1 MRRGAFV
8 LIVVLSLAAVSA
20 VVFTALS
27 IGGRHITAWAMSQN
41 ASPGTRLTASLVRQV
56 TIAQGSDDF
65 TVLTSNPEGEYLAHS
80 VSDGDVLRPDDLFT
94 QAMVTVPLAFKSM
107 APGLQAGDSVDI
119 YGPSSSTLGVGTP
132 EAPEA
137 AAAAASG
144 QTVQLY
150 GRGITIVAAG
160 SATAVLV
167 PAAYE
172 GFWVDLSVSGIDL
185 VAVQSSGVQVP
196 RGETYTLQ
204 QAEQMLTA
212 IANGTQAS
220 TPAADPAAG

>member
-41 ASPGTRLTASLVRQV
+41 ATAGTLMTASLVRQV

-65 TVLTSNPEGEYLAHS
+65 TVLTVNPAGEYLAHA

-94 QAMVTVPLAFKSM
+94 QSMVTVPLAFKSM

-150 GRGITIVAAG
+150 GRGITI
-160 SATAVLV
+160 ATAVLV

-212 IANGTQAS
+212 IANGTAGS

>member
-41 ASPGTRLTASLVRQV
+41 ASAGTRLTASVVRPV

-65 TVLTSNPEGEYLAHS
+65 TVLTTNPAGEYLAHS
-80 VSDGDVLRPDDLFT
+80 VSGGDVLRPDDLFA
-94 QAMVTVPLAFKSM
+94 QSMVTVPLAFKSM

-119 YGPSSSTLGVGTP
+119 YGPSSSTLSVGTP

-144 QTVQLY
+144 QPVQL
-150 GRGITIVAAG
+150 
-160 SATAVLV
+160 
-167 PAAYE
+167 
-172 GFWVDLSVSGIDL
+172 
-185 VAVQSSGVQVP
+185 
-196 RGETYTLQ
+196 
-204 QAEQMLTA
+204 
-212 IANGTQAS
+212 
-220 TPAADPAAG
+220 

>member
-41 ASPGTRLTASLVRQV
+41 ASAGTLMTASLVRQV

-65 TVLTSNPEGEYLAHS
+65 TVLITNPAGEYLAHS
-80 VSDGDVLRPDDLFT
+80 VSGGDVLRPDDLFT
-94 QAMVTVPLAFKSM
+94 QSMVTVPIAFKSM
-107 APGLQAGDSVDI
+107 APGLQGGDSVDI

-132 EAPEA
+132 EAPAA

-212 IANGTQAS
+212 IANGTAGS
-220 TPAADPAAG
+220 TPAAEPAAG

>member
-1 MRRGAFV
+1 
-8 LIVVLSLAAVSA
+8 
-20 VVFTALS
+20 
-27 IGGRHITAWAMSQN
+27 
-41 ASPGTRLTASLVRQV
+41 
-56 TIAQGSDDF
+56 
-65 TVLTSNPEGEYLAHS
+65 
-80 VSDGDVLRPDDLFT
+80 
-94 QAMVTVPLAFKSM
+94 
-107 APGLQAGDSVDI
+107 
-119 YGPSSSTLGVGTP
+119 
-132 EAPEA
+132 
-137 AAAAASG
+137 
-144 QTVQLY
+144 VQLY

-172 GFWVDLSVSGIDL
+172 GFLVDLSVSGIDL

-212 IANGTQAS
+212 IANAAAGS

>member
-8 LIVVLSLAAVSA
+8 LIVVLSLAAVGA
-20 VVFTALS
+20 VAFTAVS
-27 IGGRHITAWAMSQN
+27 IGGRHVTAWAMTRN
-41 ASPGTRLTASLVRQV
+41 ASAGTLMTASVVRPV
-56 TIAQGSDDF
+56 TIAQGSDAF
-65 TVLTSNPEGEYLAHS
+65 TLLTANPAGAYLAHS
-80 VSDGDVLRPDDLFT
+80 VASGDVLRPDDLFT
-94 QAMVTVPLAFKSM
+94 QSMVTVPLAFKSM
-107 APGLQAGDSVDI
+107 APGLQAGASVDI
-119 YGPSSSTLGVGTP
+119 YGPSTSASGIGKP
-132 EAPEA
+132 QAPEA

-172 GFWVDLSVSGIDL
+172 GFWVDLSVSSIDL
-185 VAVQSSGVQVP
+185 VAVESSGVQVP

-204 QAEQMLTA
+204 QAEQMLAA
-212 IANGTQAS
+212 IANGQAGS
-220 TPAADPAAG
+220 TPATGPAGG